1 MEKFLSIPV
10 TGTAN
15 QLVSATGVAMVS
27 AGAGSTNSAS
37 AAVTTVITY
46 TTGRA
51 ITITHAAQVDYDM
64 RTAVQD
70 ALANALATS
79 WTNVAY
85 VASLPRAVSTVTV
98 A

>member
-27 AGAGSTNSAS
+27 AGTGATNNTPTAT
-37 AAVTTVITY
+37 TTVIIY
-46 TTGRA
+46 ATGRA
-51 ITITHAAQVDYDM
+51 ITLTHAAQVAYDM
-64 RTAVQD
+64 RTAIQD
-70 ALANALATS
+70 ALASALATS
-79 WTNVAY
+79 WTNVVH
-85 VASLPRAVSTVTV
+85 VAEVPRAVSAVTV